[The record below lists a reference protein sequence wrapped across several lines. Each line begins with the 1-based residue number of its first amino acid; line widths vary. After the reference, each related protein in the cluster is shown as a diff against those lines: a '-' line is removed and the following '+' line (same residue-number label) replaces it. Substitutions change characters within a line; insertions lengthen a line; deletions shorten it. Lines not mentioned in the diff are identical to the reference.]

1 MTNQPINL
9 KIITCGTL
17 SLGVKYTMNSGE
29 NSVDLVSDGTLMID
43 GGTAFG
49 QVPRIEWE
57 TQIKPDRRNRIRI
70 GMNSMLIK
78 TPDSNILVDTGAG
91 SKRINTLKETHHING
106 NKLTRNMKELG
117 LSARD
122 IDIVLL
128 THLHF
133 DHSGGCTKLTRSGDA
148 IPIYPNAR
156 YIIQQDCWE
165 SALNPSERYQS
176 TFFHEDF
183 LPLEKSNQL
192 ELVKGNKD
200 ITHSVK
206 VKMTGGP
213 SKGHQVIFVNLGSEK
228 LVFAGD
234 LIPTPYHLQP
244 ECISAV
250 DEFPND
256 TLVQKKELLDM
267 IMKDGWIIVFSH
279 GQDQRSGYVE
289 EWKGKPHLLPKEI

>member
-1 MTNQPINL
+1 
-9 KIITCGTL
+9 
-17 SLGVKYTMNSGE
+17 MNSGE

-91 SKRINTLKETHHING
+91 SKRIDTLKETHHING

-133 DHSGGCTKLTRSGDA
+133 DHSGGCTKLTRSGDCLL
-148 IPIYPNAR
+148 YT
-156 YIIQQDCWE
+156 
-165 SALNPSERYQS
+165 SPSPR
-176 TFFHEDF
+176 D
-183 LPLEKSNQL
+183 
-192 ELVKGNKD
+192 
-200 ITHSVK
+200 
-206 VKMTGGP
+206 
-213 SKGHQVIFVNLGSEK
+213 
-228 LVFAGD
+228 
-234 LIPTPYHLQP
+234 
-244 ECISAV
+244 
-250 DEFPND
+250 
-256 TLVQKKELLDM
+256 
-267 IMKDGWIIVFSH
+267 
-279 GQDQRSGYVE
+279 
-289 EWKGKPHLLPKEI
+289 